1 VSVTM
6 LTLRDYDNSYGEAKA
21 ILFDKGI
28 EVVVLDSAGTD
39 ITAALADGGILR
51 EESRDGFLYEV
62 FGDLAAVASVAL
74 EIPDPE
80 LL

>member
-1 VSVTM
+1 MGKPKRSS
-6 LTLRDYDNSYGEAKA
+6 LTS
-21 ILFDKGI
+21 GI

-74 EIPDPE
+74 DIPDPE

>member
-1 VSVTM
+1 M
-6 LTLRDYDNSYGEAKA
+6 PRAPINSAA
-21 ILFDKGI
+21 DFR
-28 EVVVLDSAGTD
+28 AFRPGTSG
-39 ITAALADGGILR
+39 ADGGILR

-74 EIPDPE
+74 DIPDPE